1 VEKIMP
7 ATDRRVV
14 VTASFEGQDYET
26 FGSNEYPPPF
36 NTTRS
41 VILTSDN
48 PQGLLSFQI
57 RWGGECRAEFNTLVQ
72 RSSDNAVRIYGDLK
86 LFEGTSENTNDL
98 DGTTVIDFICPRS
111 STVPYEA
118 FVRNTDENDD
128 DWAKVKM
135 TVTNFRHVV
144 DE

>member
-1 VEKIMP
+1 MVY
-7 ATDRRVV
+7 DRKVI

-36 NTTRS
+36 NTSRM
-41 VILTSDN
+41 VILTNDM
-48 PQGLLSFQI
+48 PQNLLSFQN
-57 RWGGECRAEFNTLVQ
+57 RWGGECRAEFNTLIQ
-72 RSSDNAVRIYGDLK
+72 RMTNGSVRIYGELK

-98 DGTTVIDFICPRS
+98 DGVTAIDFICPKS
-111 STVPYEA
+111 STLPWEV
-118 FVRNTDENDD
+118 FVRNNDENDD

-135 TVTNFRHVV
+135 LVSNYPNVV